1 MNPAILA
8 GAASALLLATA
19 AATPLGAQATGGF
32 PVISARQ
39 FTSGTAKL
47 IVTGA
52 FSINE
57 DVAINAQASFGD
69 GTMTWLQFGNSGSA
83 QPNALIT
90 YGDTKEIGITVGRG
104 KLIATGGIIP
114 GEASQCT
121 GKVDVKDKLIEGRY
135 TCKGVSSYDPAT
147 GKMGTVDIEVTF
159 TAKS

>member
-8 GAASALLLATA
+8 GAASALLLATVA
-19 AATPLGAQATGGF
+19 MPLGAQAPGGF
-32 PVISARQ
+32 PVLSARQ
-39 FTSGTAKL
+39 FTSGSAKL
-47 IVTGA
+47 IVTGT

-69 GTMTWLQFGNSGSA
+69 GTATWIQFGNSGSA

-104 KLIATGGIIP
+104 KLIATGGIMP
-114 GEASQCT
+114 GEPSQCS

-147 GKMGTVDIEVTF
+147 SKMGKVDIEITF